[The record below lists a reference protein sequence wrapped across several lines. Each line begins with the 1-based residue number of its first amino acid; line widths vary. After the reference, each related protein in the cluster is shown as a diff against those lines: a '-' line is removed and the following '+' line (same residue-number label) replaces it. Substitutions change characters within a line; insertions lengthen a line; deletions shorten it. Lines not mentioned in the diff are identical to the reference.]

1 MDFNIWGVF
10 PIPSNKPLV
19 SALKMVR
26 SIFPP
31 SFKWLIPKFPI
42 IFPPDKLSKNGL
54 GIVTGRFLEKGIHLN
69 QVTGRFFE
77 PNDLLPGRRGQG
89 SHWKFDGFGW
99 SDDFR
104 ISAGGNVVQVYNH
117 ELLILDMDEYS
128 RKAGVV
134 FWLTWIGLGMI
145 HLRSGY
151 LGMIPIPTGY
161 RKKPSDRLAG
171 GEMMGIEALKHRFD
185 GDTITYYI

>member
-1 MDFNIWGVF
+1 M
-10 PIPSNKPLV
+10 
-19 SALKMVR
+19 
-26 SIFPP
+26 
-31 SFKWLIPKFPI
+31 
-42 IFPPDKLSKNGL
+42 GL
-54 GIVTGRFLEKGIHLN
+54 
-69 QVTGRFFE
+69 
-77 PNDLLPGRRGQG
+77 D
-89 SHWKFDGFGW
+89 
-99 SDDFR
+99 DDFR

-128 RKAGVV
+128 RKAGGV
-134 FWLTWIGLGMI
+134 FGLTWIGLGMI